1 MCLAPH
7 LPEGWDSYSF
17 RFLAGDGVV
26 LAHVDKAGVSL
37 SMLQGTEAKVKLF
50 GEWKEIRA

>member
-1 MCLAPH
+1 APH

-37 SMLQGTEAKVKLF
+37 SMLQGTGAKVKLF